1 MLPKIALTI
10 IVITIIVILFK
21 KSDSIRKFKKS
32 NSDNNA
38 VEMKKDPI
46 CGLYVEDTTSHK
58 VKLDEE
64 IYSFCSKECRDKFIA
79 SKKK

>member
-10 IVITIIVILFK
+10 IIITIVVILFRKSGSLK
-21 KSDSIRKFKKS
+21 KFQKS
-32 NSDNNA
+32 SGDDNA
-38 VEMKKDPI
+38 VEMKKDPV

-64 IYSFCSKECRDKFIA
+64 VYSFCSKKCRDEFIA
-79 SKKK
+79 LKKK

>member
-1 MLPKIALTI
+1 MLPKIALI
-10 IVITIIVILFK
+10 IIIIAMVVILFR
-21 KSDSIRKFKKS
+21 KSDSIGKSKKS
-32 NSDNNA
+32 SSDNNA

-58 VKLDEE
+58 VKLEDEV
-64 IYSFCSKECRDKFIA
+64 YSFCSKKCKDEFIT

>member
-1 MLPKIALTI
+1 MLPKIA
-10 IVITIIVILFK
+10 ITIIIITIVIILFR
-21 KSDSIRKFKKS
+21 KSDSLKKFKK
-32 NSDNNA
+32 NSSDDNA

-58 VKLDEE
+58 VKLDDEV
-64 IYSFCSKECRDKFIA
+64 YSFCSKKCRDEFIA